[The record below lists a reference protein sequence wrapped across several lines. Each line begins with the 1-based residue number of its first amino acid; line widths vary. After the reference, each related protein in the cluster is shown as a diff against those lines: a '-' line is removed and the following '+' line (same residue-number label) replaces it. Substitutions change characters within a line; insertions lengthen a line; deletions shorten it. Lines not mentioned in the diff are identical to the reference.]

1 MMYHLVTVNYKN
13 SSLML
18 RKECTKARKRRIYTA
33 EPGETAMEG
42 AGGGAGEAWAQVSTK
57 SNSQICEK
65 RRKGASKH
73 TTNKKEIKKQGGRNR
88 GDEKKATDRPMK
100 GDPPG

>member
-1 MMYHLVTVNYKN
+1 MYQST
-13 SSLML
+13 
-18 RKECTKARKRRIYTA
+18 TA
-33 EPGETAMEG
+33 KDLYRGTRG
-42 AGGGAGEAWAQVSTK
+42 NRNGGCGGGAGEAWAQVSTK

-73 TTNKKEIKKQGGRNR
+73 TTNKKGINKEGGRNR